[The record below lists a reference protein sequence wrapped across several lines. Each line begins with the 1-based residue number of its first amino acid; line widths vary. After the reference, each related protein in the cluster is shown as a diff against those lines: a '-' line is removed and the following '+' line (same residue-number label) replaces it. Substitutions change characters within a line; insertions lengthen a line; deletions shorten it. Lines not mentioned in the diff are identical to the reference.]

1 MQFTAPSPIGLAAS
15 SHGCPACCGRFCV
28 KPTAH
33 LLTPD
38 KGGLGINV
46 LLSIIIPVYNA
57 AQYLPSYLER
67 LVSAQLPE
75 IELLLVD
82 DGSSDNSAQICRSY
96 AARYPWIRYFYQENA
111 GPSAARNRGLQ
122 AATGDYVA
130 FHDSDDRVD
139 MDAFSKTVSLL
150 RRYEADIWASDFC
163 RVADNGAVL
172 DRVFQI
178 PDTPAPLFGEAH
190 ARAFVTSG
198 DCVWNVWRYLF
209 RRDYLLSHDLWFLEG
224 YHCGEDMELVIRA
237 LTGTTRIAFYHNP
250 YYAYRISYGG
260 TLTRRYSAARTQQLS
275 AMLSRAQIDLE
286 AVPGPMAPPLLAM
299 LSREYILN
307 LSLYAEA
314 PKGERRQALSAL
326 RECLS
331 LLPYAAGP
339 YRAAARFVRIMGI
352 RCSAWLLLAL
362 KRIKRGVRTYRQRR
376 YAASVGDHTGL

>member
-1 MQFTAPSPIGLAAS
+1 M
-15 SHGCPACCGRFCV
+15 
-28 KPTAH
+28 
-33 LLTPD
+33 TPD

-57 AQYLPSYLER
+57 AQYLPSYLEH

-111 GPSAARNRGLQ
+111 GPSAARNHGLRM
-122 AATGDYVA
+122 AAGDYVA

>member
-1 MQFTAPSPIGLAAS
+1 M
-15 SHGCPACCGRFCV
+15 
-28 KPTAH
+28 
-33 LLTPD
+33 TPD

-46 LLSIIIPVYNA
+46 LLSIVIPVYNA

-130 FHDSDDRVD
+130 FHDSDDSID
-139 MDAFSKTVSLL
+139 IDAFSRTVSLL
-150 RRYEADIWASDFC
+150 RRYDADIWASDFC

-178 PDTPAPLFGEAH
+178 PDTPAPLFGEAQ
-190 ARAFVTSG
+190 ARAFVSSG

-209 RRDYLLSHDLWFLEG
+209 RRGYLLSHKLWFVEG
-224 YHCGEDMELVIRA
+224 YHCGEDMEMVIRA
-237 LTGTTRIAFYHNP
+237 LVGTDRIAFYHNP
-250 YYAYRISYGG
+250 YYAYRISYDN
-260 TLTRRYSAARTQQLS
+260 TLTRRYSAARTQQLT
-275 AMLSRAQIDLE
+275 AMLRRGQATLE
-286 AVPGPMAPPLLAM
+286 ESGSPLAKPLLTM

-314 PKGERRQALSAL
+314 RAPERRQTLAAL
-326 RECLS
+326 REARTLLS
-331 LLPYAAGP
+331 YASGS
-339 YRAAARFVRIMGI
+339 YRAAALFVRTVGI

-362 KRIKRGVRTYRQRR
+362 KQIKRGVRTYRQHR
-376 YAASVGDHTGL
+376 YAASVGGHTDL